1 MIIDKKTTCFFL
13 KSHFCTIFA
22 TVIPTTR
29 YMRKQIYILTIIFI
43 IVFGSNSNANITN
56 IKFRRL
62 DTNDGLSNS
71 QVNYVFKDSHGFMWF
86 ATASGFDRYDGFRFK
101 TFYSQPNNIK
111 SILDN
116 NVDNISE
123 DADGYLWIHT
133 SRGYCIF
140 NPKTETFERNM
151 NVWLKKYNI
160 HGNVNNVYVDKF
172 KNIWIVIYGKGCYFI
187 SKKDKSVFL
196 FKYGN
201 WGSKTIPVGNINSIT
216 EFRHSVLM
224 TYNDGK
230 FISLNGTE
238 RRRQWTNSY
247 ICRKIGISQSYNIFT
262 DRDCNYYIYTN
273 GCFYAYIQKTHKWYS
288 SLSDMLRGFKVVPP
302 SENILVKNVKQDKS
316 GNLWIATDHKG
327 VIVVNLK
334 TRYLKSY
341 YYDKDNMNSIPD
353 NTQQSIFIDDNST
366 VWIGTYKNGVAYYS
380 NYIKKFQLLPLGDIT
395 SMAQDKKGLIWCGS
409 NDNGILCYN
418 PLTNQIK
425 HYGRKEDKLQSDI
438 IVCCKATSDGSIW
451 FGSYNGGLTCYKD
464 GKFNSYLYTG
474 KANKLANKS
483 VWALEEDNKG
493 NIWIGTLGSGLQC
506 LNPKT
511 GIFVTYNSQN
521 SGLAS
526 DYLSSLSIGKN
537 NNLFIGHSVNFS
549 IMNLITHKIKNYSS
563 TRSHEEFSSGFV
575 NQLFVDSR
583 GLIWNGTSSGMNV
596 YDIRTDQLTIL
607 DRTSGLSG
615 SEICSVTED
624 VNHNIWLSTD
634 KGVSNIKVYRN
645 DGKWAFTVYSFNET
659 DGLQDRQFNQRSILQ
674 ASNGDIYIGG
684 QDGVNVVS
692 PNIIH
697 LGKTPSKAIFSGL
710 VVFDHLI
717 SVNEKFNGHVI
728 LKEAL
733 NESKRLTLNYND
745 KAFTVQLASS
755 NCTLPENTRFLY
767 KLEGFNDK
775 WMETVPSQA
784 GISFTNLSPGVYK
797 LFVKVINGDGYVNK
811 EVSTLDIIVNPP
823 FYSTIWAYITYVML
837 LAIILWYVRNFRMRR
852 QEAENKIRQVRIESE
867 KKHEIDDMK
876 LRFFT
881 NVSHELRTPL
891 TLIISPIISMIK
903 DEKDD
908 DKRRK
913 LMMIHRNSERL
924 LTLVN
929 QLLDFRRADMNKLQL
944 NLITGDIINFLSNIC
959 NSFLLLAEKKIQFS
973 FKSSISSLRM
983 SFDDDKISKIMNNL
997 LSNAF
1002 KFTKEGGSV
1011 SVRVNVKNIFNAQK
1025 EQFGVLEI
1033 NVIDTGIG
1041 VSDENKQHIFDR
1053 FYQVDGNHENSFGGS
1068 GVGLNLV
1075 KDFVEMHGGNVY
1087 VEDNPDGGS
1096 SFFVD
1101 IPIRHDS
1108 SLKEII
1114 NDTPLISIK
1123 SKSEDNEVNKEKNVF
1138 SKVNKE
1144 YEVLIVDD
1152 SDDFLEF
1159 MNEELSRYYKVI
1171 LARDGREAYEII
1183 KVKKPDIILSDV
1195 MMPNINGNELC
1206 KMLKSDP
1213 DTENIPFVMLTARL
1227 ADEHKVEGLESGAD
1241 DYITKPFNLDL
1252 LNLRINNLIKWHT
1265 STDHNNVYLQPHIKD
1280 VHITSLDEKLIQ
1292 KATDYIEQNLAD
1304 SELTV
1309 EQLSSVLNMSRVHLY
1324 KKMLSITG
1332 NTPSEF
1338 IRSIRLRYAERL
1350 LRESQLSVSEIS
1362 YQVGFN
1368 NPRYFSK
1375 YFKEMYGEMPSH
1387 YKEKNGK

>member
-1 MIIDKKTTCFFL
+1 
-13 KSHFCTIFA
+13 
-22 TVIPTTR
+22 
-29 YMRKQIYILTIIFI
+29 MRKQIYILTIIFI
-43 IVFGSNSNANITN
+43 VVFRCNANANIGD

-62 DTNDGLSNS
+62 DTTDGLSNS
-71 QVNYVFKDSHGFMWF
+71 QVNYVFKDSRGFMWF
-86 ATASGFDRYDGFRFK
+86 ATASGLDRYDGFRFK
-101 TFYSQPNNIK
+101 TFYSQQNNIH
-111 SILDN
+111 SLLDN
-116 NVDNISE
+116 NVDNILE

-133 SRGYCIF
+133 SRGYCVF
-140 NPKTETFERNM
+140 NPMTETFERDM

-160 HGNVNNVYVDKF
+160 HGSVNNVYIDKY
-172 KNIWIVIYGKGCYFI
+172 KNRWIVVSGKGCYFI
-187 SKKDKSVFL
+187 SKKDNSVFL
-196 FKYGN
+196 FKYGKK
-201 WGSKTIPVGNINSIT
+201 GAQTIPNGNINAFT
-216 EFRHSVLM
+216 EFKRSVLII
-224 TYNDGK
+224 YSDGK
-230 FISLNGTE
+230 FVSLNGNG
-238 RRRQWTNSY
+238 RRRQWTDSY
-247 ICRKIGISQSYNIFT
+247 ISRKSTHDQGYNLFT
-262 DRDCNYYIYTN
+262 DRDCNYYISSN
-273 GCFYAYIQKTHKWYS
+273 GNFYVYMQNKHRWYS
-288 SLSDMLRGFKVVPP
+288 SLADMLRDFNIVPP
-302 SENILVKNVKQDKS
+302 SGNILVKNVKQDKY

-327 VIVVNLK
+327 VIVINIKV
-334 TRYLKSY
+334 RYLKSY
-341 YYDKDNMNSIPD
+341 YYDKDNINSIPD
-353 NTQQSIFIDDNST
+353 NTQQSILIDNNST

-380 NYIKKFQLLPLGDIT
+380 DYIKKFQLIPLGDIT
-395 SMAQDKKGLIWCGS
+395 SMTQDKDGLIWCGS
-409 NDNGILCYN
+409 NDNGILSYN
-418 PLTNQIK
+418 PITNEIK
-425 HYGRKEDKLQSDI
+425 RFGRKDNKLQSDI

-451 FGSYNGGLTCYKD
+451 FGSYNGGLTRYKN
-464 GKFNSYLYTG
+464 GIFKSYIYTG
-474 KANKLANKS
+474 KANGLANNS
-483 VWALEEDNKG
+483 VWTLDEDRKG

-511 GIFVTYNSQN
+511 GEFVTYNSQN

-526 DYLSSLSIGKN
+526 DYLSSLSIDNN
-537 NNLFIGHSVNFS
+537 NNLYIGHSVNFS
-549 IMNLITHKIKNYSS
+549 IMNLITNKIKNYSS
-563 TRSHEEFSSGFV
+563 TRNHEEFSSGIV
-575 NQLFVDSR
+575 NQIFVDSR

-607 DRTSGLSG
+607 DRNSGLSG

-624 VNHNIWLSTD
+624 MNHNIWLSTD
-634 KGVSNIKVYRN
+634 KGVSNIKVYKN
-645 DGKWAFTVYSFNET
+645 DGKWDFTVYSFNET
-659 DGLQDRQFNQRSILQ
+659 DGLQNRQFNQRSILQ
-674 ASNGDIYIGG
+674 ARNGNIYIGG

-692 PNIIH
+692 PKIIH

-710 VVFDHLI
+710 VIFDHLI
-717 SVNEKFNGHVI
+717 NINEKFNGHVI

-733 NESKRLTLNYND
+733 NESKKLTLNYDD
-745 KAFTVQLASS
+745 KAFTIQLASN

-767 KLEGFNDK
+767 KLDGFNDK
-775 WMETVPSQA
+775 WMQTVPSQA
-784 GISFTNLSPGVYK
+784 GISFTNLSPGAYK
-797 LFVKVINGDGYVNK
+797 LLVKVVNGDGYINK
-811 EVSTLDIIVNPP
+811 EVSSLDITIRPP
-823 FYSTIWAYITYVML
+823 FYGTVWAYMMYVVL
-837 LAIILWYVRNFRMRR
+837 LATIIWYINRYRMRR
-852 QEAENKIRQVRIESE
+852 REAEYKIRQVRIESE

-903 DEKDD
+903 DETDD

-913 LMMIHRNSERL
+913 LMLIHRNSERL

-944 NLITGDIINFLSNIC
+944 NLLTGDIINFLNNIC
-959 NSFLLLAEKKIQFS
+959 NSFLLLAEKKIKFS
-973 FKSSISSLRM
+973 FKSSIPSLRM

-1002 KFTKEGGSV
+1002 KFTPEGGSV
-1011 SVRVNVKNIFNAQK
+1011 SVTVKAKTLCTDQK
-1025 EQFGVLEI
+1025 EQSGILEI
-1033 NVIDTGIG
+1033 NVLDTGLGI
-1041 VSDENKQHIFDR
+1041 SDNDKQHIFDR
-1053 FYQVDGNHENSFGGS
+1053 FYQVDGNHENPFGGS

-1108 SLKEII
+1108 SLKEIS

-1123 SKSEDNEVNKEKNVF
+1123 SKSDENDINKEKDESLKIN
-1138 SKVNKE
+1138 NG
-1144 YEVLIVDD
+1144 YEVLIADD

-1159 MNEELSRYYKVI
+1159 MNEELSRYYKVR
-1171 LARDGREAYEII
+1171 LAHDGREAYEMI
-1183 KVKKPDIILSDV
+1183 KAKKPDIILSDV
-1195 MMPNINGNELC
+1195 MMPEIDGNELC
-1206 KMLKSDP
+1206 RMLKSDIE
-1213 DTENIPFVMLTARL
+1213 TQNIPFVMLTARL
-1227 ADEHKVEGLESGAD
+1227 ADEHKVEGMESGAD

-1252 LNLRINNLIKWHT
+1252 LYLRINNLIKWHN
-1265 STDHNNVYLQPHIKD
+1265 SSDHNRAHLQPHIKD
-1280 VHITSLDEKLIQ
+1280 VRITSLDEKLIQ
-1292 KATDYIEQNLAD
+1292 KATDYVEQNLAD
-1304 SELTV
+1304 TDLTV

-1387 YKEKNGK
+1387 YKDKNAK

>member
-1 MIIDKKTTCFFL
+1 
-13 KSHFCTIFA
+13 
-22 TVIPTTR
+22 
-29 YMRKQIYILTIIFI
+29 MRKQIYILTIIFI
-43 IVFGSNSNANITN
+43 IVFGCDANANIGD

-62 DTNDGLSNS
+62 DTTDGLSNS

-86 ATASGFDRYDGFRFK
+86 ATASGLDRYDGFRFK
-101 TFYSQPNNIK
+101 TFYSQHKNLK

-116 NVDNISE
+116 NVDNICE
-123 DADGYLWIHT
+123 DAEGYLWIHT
-133 SRGYCIF
+133 SRGYCVF
-140 NPKTETFERNM
+140 NPRTETFERDM
-151 NVWLKKYNI
+151 NIWLKKYNI
-160 HGNVNNVYVDKF
+160 HGNINNVYIDNH
-172 KNIWIVIYGKGCYFI
+172 KNIWVVIYGQGCYFI
-187 SKKDKSVFL
+187 SKRDQSVFL
-196 FKYGN
+196 FKYGKS
-201 WGSKTIPVGNINSIT
+201 GAKTIPEGNINSIT
-216 EFRHSVLM
+216 EFRNSVLM
-224 TYNDGK
+224 SYNDGK
-230 FISLNGTE
+230 FISLNGHE
-238 RRRQWTNSY
+238 HRRQWTDTY
-247 ICRKIGISQSYNIFT
+247 ISKKVGITQGYNIFT
-262 DRDCNYYIYTN
+262 DRDCNYYICTN
-273 GCFYAYIQKTHKWYS
+273 GNFYVYMQKTRKWYS
-288 SLSDMLRGFKVVPP
+288 SLSDMLRNFDIIPP
-302 SENILVKNVKQDKS
+302 SENILVKNIKQDKY

-334 TRYLKSY
+334 LRYLKSY
-341 YYDKDNMNSIPD
+341 YYDKDNINSIPD
-353 NTQQSIFIDDNST
+353 NTQQSIFIDNNYT

-380 NYIKKFQLLPLGDIT
+380 DYIKKFQLLALGDIT
-395 SMAQDKKGLIWCGS
+395 SMSQDKSGLIWCGS
-409 NDNGILCYN
+409 NDNGILSYN
-418 PLTNQIK
+418 PITNETK
-425 HYGRKEDKLQSDI
+425 HYGREKNKLQSDI

-451 FGSYNGGLTCYKD
+451 FGSYNGGLTRYKN
-464 GKFNSYLYTG
+464 GEFTPYRYTG
-474 KANKLANKS
+474 KTNGLANKS
-483 VWALEEDNKG
+483 VWSLEEDSQG

-511 GIFVTYNSQN
+511 GKFITYNSHN

-537 NNLFIGHSVNFS
+537 HDLVIGHSVNFS
-549 IMNLITHKIKNYSS
+549 IMDLNTHKIKNYSS
-563 TRSHEEFSSGFV
+563 TRDNEEFSSGFV
-575 NQLFVDSR
+575 NQIFVDSR

-596 YDIRTDQLTIL
+596 YDLRTDQLTIL

-645 DGKWAFTVYSFNET
+645 EGKWDFTVYSFNEI
-659 DGLQDRQFNQRSILQ
+659 DGLQNRQFNQRSILQ
-674 ASNGDIYIGG
+674 ARNGDIYIGG

-692 PNIIH
+692 PNILH
-697 LGKTPSKAIFSGL
+697 LGKTPSKAVFSGL

-717 SVNEKFNGHVI
+717 NVNEKFNGHVI

-733 NESKRLTLNYND
+733 NESKKLVLDYDD
-745 KAFTVQLASS
+745 KAFTIQMASS
-755 NCTLPENTRFLY
+755 NCTLPENTKFLY

-775 WMETVPSQA
+775 WMQTVPSQA

-797 LFVKVINGDGYVNK
+797 LLVKVVNGDGYVNK
-811 EVSTLDIIVNPP
+811 EVSSLDIIIRSP
-823 FYSTIWAYITYVML
+823 FYSTIWAYML
-837 LAIILWYVRNFRMRR
+837 YAILIAIILWYIRRFRMRR
-852 QEAENKIRQVRIESE
+852 QEAEDKIRQVRIESE

-903 DEKDD
+903 DETDD

-944 NLITGDIINFLSNIC
+944 NLLTGDIINFLSNIC
-959 NSFLLLAEKKIQFS
+959 NSFLLMAEKKIHFS
-973 FKSSISSLRM
+973 FKSSIPSLRM

-1002 KFTKEGGSV
+1002 KFTPEGGSV
-1011 SVRVNVKNIFNAQK
+1011 SVTVNIKTLSDNQK
-1025 EQFGVLEI
+1025 EQAGIL
-1033 NVIDTGIG
+1033 VIKIMDTGIG
-1041 VSDENKQHIFDR
+1041 VSDNDKQHIFDR

-1087 VEDNPDGGS
+1087 VEDNPGGGC
-1096 SFFVD
+1096 SFFVE

-1123 SKSEDNEVNKEKNVF
+1123 SKLDDNDINKVKEEV
-1138 SKVNKE
+1138 SQVNKE
-1144 YEVLIVDD
+1144 YEVLIADD

-1159 MNEELSRYYKVI
+1159 MNEELSRYYKVR
-1171 LARDGREAYEII
+1171 LARDGREAYEMI

-1195 MMPNINGNELC
+1195 MMPEINGNELC
-1206 KMLKSDP
+1206 RMLKADP
-1213 DTENIPFVMLTARL
+1213 DTEGIPFMMLTARL
-1227 ADEHKVEGLESGAD
+1227 ADEHKVEGMESGAD

-1252 LNLRINNLIKWHT
+1252 LNLRINNLIKWHN
-1265 STDHNNVYLQPHIKD
+1265 SSNHNSAHLQPHIKD

-1292 KATDYIEQNLAD
+1292 KATDYVEQNLSD
-1304 SELTV
+1304 TDLTV
-1309 EQLSSVLNMSRVHLY
+1309 EQLSSILNMSRVHLY

-1332 NTPSEF
+1332 KTPSEF
-1338 IRSIRLRYAERL
+1338 IRTIRLKYAERL
-1350 LRESQLSVSEIS
+1350 LCESQLSVSEIS

-1375 YFKEMYGEMPSH
+1375 YFKEMYGDMPSH